1 MVVAYLLSQGRQ
13 QEADDLPAA
22 LVAAQMKLPGLRCIV
37 GESIPVASILA
48 QHIENQVK
56 VSDKHS
62 TVMRLGCMRTCVH
75 EGARLR
81 LVAGF
86 RTWRLMFRA
95 RLSRA

>member
-13 QEADDLPAA
+13 QGADDLSAA

-56 VSDKHS
+56 VSD
-62 TVMRLGCMRTCVH
+62 RLGVMLGCAHACFPCVCVFAWRWRPVSAPSTCC
-75 EGARLR
+75 
-81 LVAGF
+81 
-86 RTWRLMFRA
+86 
-95 RLSRA
+95 SI